1 MGSPNARQVMGTA
14 GSACTLEFAGTQVL
28 ESSGCAELKKFMNLK
43 KLSELLSASTFASK
57 GREMK
62 HLDPMNLW
70 GLNPYWGRLLTG
82 DIYLA
87 RKCLREISVNHG
99 SS

>member
-1 MGSPNARQVMGTA
+1 MGRSNARQVMGTA
-14 GSACTLEFAGTQVL
+14 GSTCTLEFAGTQVL

-70 GLNPYWGRLLTG
+70 GLNPYWGRVSG
-82 DIYLA
+82 PNMAPAPDRGYL
-87 RKCLREISVNHG
+87 
-99 SS
+99 SSKKMS